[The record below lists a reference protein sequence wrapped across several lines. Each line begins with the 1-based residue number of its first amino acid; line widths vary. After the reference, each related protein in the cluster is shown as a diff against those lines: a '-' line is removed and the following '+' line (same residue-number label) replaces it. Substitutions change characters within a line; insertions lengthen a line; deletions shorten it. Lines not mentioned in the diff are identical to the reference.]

1 MPRSADASSSPL
13 HVSPGVRTSHN
24 TLTSH
29 RRARFLRGLSHQG
42 PVSQQASPGQ
52 RGARP
57 RRGGGADGL
66 AAPPASLAPA
76 CSVFTTQ
83 DTAGRRPDVPR
94 HPHSLQHVP
103 LQGLRMATCPARL
116 ARGRRC
122 PDGVPWTS
130 PNSRPRM
137 DAVAVPAPLW
147 AGSETPPSPPP
158 PRPSGTRKARQP
170 LRGCWAQPR
179 LSPRAGGR
187 AGCGF
192 QDSDGS
198 SRCEQDGNED
208 AGLLP

>member
-24 TLTSH
+24 TLASH

-57 RRGGGADGL
+57 RRGAL
-66 AAPPASLAPA
+66 TASRL
-76 CSVFTTQ
+76 
-83 DTAGRRPDVPR
+83 RRPRSHRRAASSRRRTLPDGGRMSRVT
-94 HPHSLQHVP
+94 PHSLRHVP

-130 PNSRPRM
+130 PNSRPRT
-137 DAVAVPAPLW
+137 DAVAVSAPLW

-158 PRPSGTRKARQP
+158 PRPSGTRKTRQP

-179 LSPRAGGR
+179 PSPRAGGG

>member
-1 MPRSADASSSPL
+1 MVCHTRGPSASRRLPASGERGHVGEALTASRLRRPR
-13 HVSPGVRTSHN
+13 
-24 TLTSH
+24 SH
-29 RRARFLRGLSHQG
+29 RRAASSRRRTLPDGGRMSH
-42 PVSQQASPGQ
+42 V
-52 RGARP
+52 
-57 RRGGGADGL
+57 
-66 AAPPASLAPA
+66 
-76 CSVFTTQ
+76 T
-83 DTAGRRPDVPR
+83 
-94 HPHSLQHVP
+94 PHSLRHAP

-137 DAVAVPAPLW
+137 DTVAVPAPLW
-147 AGSETPPSPPP
+147 AGSETPPSLPP

-179 LSPRAGGR
+179 PSPRAGGR